1 MSDAAITREPLLSV
15 RGLATSFFTH
25 TGELRAVRGVGFDVM
40 PGESIGI
47 VGESGSGKSVT
58 ARSVMRILSAPGR
71 IVGGEVR
78 FKGRDVLSLGEEEMR
93 RLRGDGMSMVF
104 QDPMTYLNPVL
115 TVGRQ
120 IEEAIL
126 AHRRATRR
134 EAREKTVELLDSVHI
149 PDAAGR
155 YSSYPHE
162 FSGGMRQRAV
172 IAMALACGPD
182 LVFADEPTTALDV
195 TIQGQ
200 ILDLLEEERSERGC
214 SFVLITHD
222 LGVIARFCSRVVVM
236 YGGMVMEEGAREDI
250 FYSPAHPY
258 TAGLLGSVPGLA
270 KRRNERL
277 KPIPG
282 SPPSLAA
289 LPDGCPFSPR
299 CAYARR
305 ICAARLPP
313 CAVTGPGRRSLCWL
327 HHPDAPKEGNPWK

>member
-1 MSDAAITREPLLSV
+1 MSDTKNRAAPLLSV
-15 RGLATSFFTH
+15 KDLATSFFAH
-25 TGELRAVRGVGFDVM
+25 SGELRAVRGVSFDVAA
-40 PGESIGI
+40 GESLGI

-58 ARSVMRILSAPGR
+58 ARSIMRVLSPPGR
-71 IVGGEVR
+71 IVGGELR
-78 FKGRDVLSLGEEEMR
+78 FKGDDVLGLGEEAMR
-93 RLRGDGMSMVF
+93 RLRGDAMSMVF

-115 TVGRQ
+115 SVGRQ
-120 IEEAIL
+120 IEETIL
-126 AHRRATRR
+126 AHRATSRK
-134 EAREKTVELLDSVHI
+134 EAKAKAIELLDSVHI
-149 PDAAGR
+149 PAAGSR

-200 ILDLLEEERSERGC
+200 ILELLEEERGQRGC

-222 LGVIARFCSRVVVM
+222 LGVVARFCSRIVVM
-236 YGGMVMEEGAREDI
+236 YGGMVMEEGTREDI

-258 TAGLLGSVPGLA
+258 TAGLLSSVPGLS
-270 KRRNERL
+270 KRRDERL

-289 LPDGCPFSPR
+289 LPAGCPFSPR

-305 ICAARLPP
+305 VCAAAIPP
-313 CAVTGPGRRSLCWL
+313 YAELGPGRRSLCWL